1 MRIAIVTAYRDK
13 VGGAETYIDSAL
25 ASLASMGHELAL
37 FAECDEQ
44 SGRPKLSLPATSPLF
59 NASQDGHA
67 ASVKRLRD
75 WRPDILYVHGL
86 KSLALESEILDVAPA
101 VFYLHNYYGTC
112 ISGSKML
119 SQPSPAPCSRKFGP
133 GCLLEYYPRR
143 CGGLN
148 PLTMW
153 RQYQL
158 QSARLS
164 LLSRYRTVLAN
175 SEHLA
180 SELRN
185 NGISAQ
191 CLYLFADSDDSAPST
206 TSPSPDTRPAEPGP
220 LRLLYLG
227 RMEYLKGCQVLLD
240 AVPLV
245 KKRINREL
253 QLIFA
258 GSGSQLV
265 ELEAQAQLL
274 MRRYDGVNILFTG
287 WIDQQRRTE
296 LLSNTDLLVLPS
308 LWPEPFGLVGI
319 ESGLYGVPCAAF
331 PVGGIPEWLSDGING
346 CLASGGLNAGSL
358 SHAILRAVSDE
369 GVHRQLRAGART
381 RARQFKKEEH
391 FRKLLD
397 VFHHCRGS
405 ERQNGLKH
413 RA

>member
-1 MRIAIVTAYRDK
+1 
-13 VGGAETYIDSAL
+13 
-25 ASLASMGHELAL
+25 
-37 FAECDEQ
+37 
-44 SGRPKLSLPATSPLF
+44 
-59 NASQDGHA
+59 
-67 ASVKRLRD
+67 
-75 WRPDILYVHGL
+75 
-86 KSLALESEILDVAPA
+86 ALESQILDVAPA

-119 SQPSPAPCSRKFGP
+119 SQPSPTPCSRKFGP
-133 GCLLEYYPRR
+133 SCLLEYYPRR

-185 NGISAQ
+185 NGISAR

-206 TSPSPDTRPAEPGP
+206 TSPSPDTRPSEQGP

-227 RMEYLKGCQVLLD
+227 RLEYLKGCQVLLD

-245 KKRINREL
+245 KKRLNREL

-258 GSGSQLV
+258 GSGPQLV
-265 ELEAQAQLL
+265 DLERQAQLL
-274 MRRYDGVNILFTG
+274 MRRYDGVNIQFIG

-319 ESGLYGVPCAAF
+319 EAGLYGVPCAAF

-358 SHAILRAVSDE
+358 SHAILRAVTDE
-369 GVHRQLRAGART
+369 GFHRQLRAGARR

-397 VFHHCRGS
+397 VFHQCRGS

-413 RA
+413 QA